1 MFSSLNAFNSL
12 SPALRRAIDKKK
24 ISGEFTALALL
35 EQMRALA
42 KFDQQN
48 SAMRSRLLKWKLLAI
63 ALAIGILF
71 ISPLPFGLR
80 LCIFAVAIAAFIYL
94 SMITR
99 RLSQFAIS
107 ENISAV
113 ALPFI
118 AILKQDMR
126 AAQKLSVRLDLTPVI
141 DSKKCAG
148 TSKPYERGA
157 YNKIVDTTYRD
168 PWFDGSARLADD
180 AILRWR
186 LLDTICESKRS
197 KRSSSGKT
205 KTKLRHCKR
214 SLVAIGLSLPNKSY
228 GVNASASR
236 SPQLPVSK
244 ITVQHSAKRS
254 DVKLVRKFKAKS
266 LEPLDPRVLID
277 VISEAYQRATPPTR
291 SAA

>member
-12 SPALRRAIDKKK
+12 SPALRTAIDKKQ
-24 ISGEFTALALL
+24 ITGDFTAQALL

-42 KFDQQN
+42 EFDRKN
-48 SAMRSRLLKWKLLAI
+48 VLTRSQLRKWKWLAI
-63 ALAIGILF
+63 VLGIVVLF
-71 ISPLPFGLR
+71 ISPLPFVLR
-80 LCIFAVAIAAFIYL
+80 VCIFVAAIAAVIYL
-94 SMITR
+94 SMIIR

-107 ENISAV
+107 ENFSQV

-118 AILKQDMR
+118 AILKQDMQ
-126 AAQKLSVRLDLTPVI
+126 AAQTLSIRLDLTPAIV
-141 DSKKCAG
+141 SKKCTG

-157 YNKIVDTTYRD
+157 YKKIVDTTYRD

-205 KTKLRHCKR
+205 KTKLRHYKR
-214 SLVAIGLSLPNKSY
+214 SLVAIGLSLPNKFY
-228 GVNASASR
+228 GVNAAADR
-236 SPQLPVSK
+236 SSQKATSK
-244 ITVQHSAKRS
+244 ITVHQGDKRS

-266 LEPLDPRVLID
+266 LQPLDPRALID
-277 VISEAYQRATPPTR
+277 MISEAYKRATPPTR

>member
-1 MFSSLNAFNSL
+1 MFSSINAFNSL
-12 SPALRRAIDKKK
+12 SPALRAAIDKKQ
-24 ISGEFTALALL
+24 IAGEFTAQVLL

-42 KFDQQN
+42 EFDRQN
-48 SAMRSRLLKWKLLAI
+48 SVMRSRLLKWKLLAI
-63 ALAIGILF
+63 ALAIVVLF
-71 ISPLPFGLR
+71 ISPLPLVLR
-80 LCIFAVAIAAFIYL
+80 LCISAVAIAAFIYL
-94 SMITR
+94 SIITR

-107 ENISAV
+107 ENFSKV

-118 AILKQDMR
+118 AILKQDMQ
-126 AAQKLSVRLDLTPVI
+126 AAQTLSIRLDLTPAIV
-141 DSKKCAG
+141 SKKCIG

-157 YNKIVDTTYRD
+157 YKKIVDTTYRD

-205 KTKLRHCKR
+205 KTKLRHYKR

-228 GVNASASR
+228 GVSALASH
-236 SPQLPVSK
+236 SPQQPASK
-244 ITVQHSAKRS
+244 ITVQHGNKRS

-266 LEPLDPRVLID
+266 LEPIDPRALID
-277 VISEAYQRATPPTR
+277 VISEAYKRATPPTR